1 MSTPAAGTYALLTD
15 GTTAEVRP
23 ARAQDFEAV
32 RAMHAA
38 LSPDNMYLR
47 FFSMS
52 PAAARQEA
60 KRVCR
65 EPDSDHAALL
75 AWQDGR
81 LAGVGA
87 YEATGKPGVAEV
99 AFAVPDD
106 MHGRGIASV
115 LLEHLVWQA
124 RQHGLTAFTAE
135 TLAENSAMLRVFAD
149 AGLPAKRRIAGGTVE
164 LTFPLPAGDDDYRLG
179 SYLEAVA
186 SRESRADVASLR
198 PLLQPRS
205 VAVVGPGR
213 RRASMGRAILHN
225 IVTGGFTGPV
235 YAVNPRAQAMEGVPC
250 MASVDD
256 LPGPVDLAVIAVP
269 PAAVPGVAEQCGRHG
284 VRALI
289 VLSSCRGAAGAELK
303 AACRRHGMR
312 LLGPS
317 CFGVIMP
324 WTGLDATFTA
334 GHPVPGVGRPGS
346 AVRRGGDR
354 AAGADVPAGHRRV
367 LVRVGRR

>member
-1 MSTPAAGTYALLTD
+1 MKHLVRGSVSSPCCEYARCPVVVGPPAAGRPVSTPAAGTYALLTD
-15 GTTAEVRP
+15 GTTAEISQARP
-23 ARAQDFEAV
+23 QDFEAV

-52 PAAARQEA
+52 PGAARQEA

-65 EPDSDHAALL
+65 EPDSEHAALL

-99 AFAVPDD
+99 SFAVPDD

-124 RQHGLTAFTAE
+124 RQRGLAAFTAE

-149 AGLPAKRRIAGGTVE
+149 ASLPARRRIAGGTVE

-186 SRESRADVASLR
+186 NREAGRMWRACARCWVR
-198 PLLQPRS
+198 GRS
-205 VAVVGPGR
+205 PWWA
-213 RRASMGRAILHN
+213 RA
-225 IVTGGFTGPV
+225 
-235 YAVNPRAQAMEGVPC
+235 
-250 MASVDD
+250 
-256 LPGPVDLAVIAVP
+256 
-269 PAAVPGVAEQCGRHG
+269 AA
-284 VRALI
+284 
-289 VLSSCRGAAGAELK
+289 AAAW
-303 AACRRHGMR
+303 A
-312 LLGPS
+312 GPS
-317 CFGVIMP
+317 C
-324 WTGLDATFTA
+324 TT
-334 GHPVPGVGRPGS
+334 S
-346 AVRRGGDR
+346 
-354 AAGADVPAGHRRV
+354 
-367 LVRVGRR
+367 